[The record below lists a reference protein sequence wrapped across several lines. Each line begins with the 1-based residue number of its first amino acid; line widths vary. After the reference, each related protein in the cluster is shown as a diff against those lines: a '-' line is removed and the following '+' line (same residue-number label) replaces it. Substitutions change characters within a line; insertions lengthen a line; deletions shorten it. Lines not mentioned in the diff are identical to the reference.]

1 MHKELKYE
9 NVLELLKEIPSLIT
23 KVVVN
28 LVSETSFDIF
38 NFPSEKHLLS
48 WAGLTNER
56 VKKVPES
63 LAETSQ

>member
-48 WAGLTNER
+48 
-56 VKKVPES
+56 
-63 LAETSQ
+63 